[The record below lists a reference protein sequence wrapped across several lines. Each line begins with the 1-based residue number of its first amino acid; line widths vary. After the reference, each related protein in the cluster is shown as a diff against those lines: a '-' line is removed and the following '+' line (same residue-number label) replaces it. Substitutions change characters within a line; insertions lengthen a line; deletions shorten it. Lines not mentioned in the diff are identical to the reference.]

1 MTDKYPA
8 KPIPFTFIN
17 IQNQLEAAFAL
28 WNIKNPSTGTQIL
41 RSFYFL
47 SALIIT
53 IFWPIQDLLINF
65 IMVTI
70 CWLMASLSS
79 KTAPRFLLLLL
90 IMLTITFLFHG
101 IQILT
106 DMYQKF
112 LIWIL

>member
-17 IQNQLEAAFAL
+17 IQNQLEAAFSL
-28 WNIKNPSTGTQIL
+28 WNIKDPAPSIQFI

-47 SALIIT
+47 SALLIT
-53 IFWPIQDLLINF
+53 IFWPIQDLLINS
-65 IMVTI
+65 ILATL
-70 CWLMASLSS
+70 CWIIASLSS

-90 IMLTITFLFHG
+90 IMLTITFLFQG

-106 DMYQKF
+106 DLYQKF
-112 LIWIL
+112 LISIL